1 MAKKFIRTTSENF
14 NNLSDK
20 SQYKD
25 SIVFIE
31 DINMIWTNNKYYGEH
46 TSSDFNNDF
55 SLNFNI

>member
-1 MAKKFIRTTSENF
+1 MAKKFVRTTSENF

-31 DINMIWTNNKYYGEH
+31 DIKQIWSNNVYYNTH
-46 TSSDFNNDF
+46 SFNDFNKDFNNDF
-55 SLNFNI
+55 